1 MGETENGSGLRWRL
15 PVLTSL
21 DGYRRSWVPRDLTA
35 GLLIVAIAIPLSMGM
50 AEVAGMPPIAGLYSC
65 VLPLVA
71 YAFLGSSRQLVI
83 ALDASTAAMLAAAVV
98 GLAGGDP
105 VRYAALAGAAA
116 VLVGLVLIAAGSL
129 RLGLVADFLSEPV
142 LLGYQAGLAAVVI
155 ASQLPRFLGMT
166 VETSDTIPRFRETF
180 SNLADANPWSVV
192 IGTAVLAT
200 MILVRRWKPAVP
212 GPLIGVAGA
221 TIVVA
226 ALGLQDEGVAVLGTL
241 PSGLPPIA
249 IPDVSLHDLVQLLPA
264 AAAISLVAAADTLV
278 SSRAFAARNGYEVN
292 ANRDLI
298 GLGAANLS
306 AGCSGGITTSASA
319 ARTAVAESVGSR
331 SQVAGLTAATLMI
344 LVLLFMTGPLRN
356 VPIPALAAVVIGAVI
371 RLIEVS
377 SLRTLWRVR
386 RAEFLIAAAAF
397 LGVAIVGVLEGVV
410 IAMALSLLD
419 FVGRTSRPHDAVL
432 GRVSGR
438 AGYHDLGR
446 AGGGR
451 KAPGVLV
458 YRFDA
463 PLFYANAD
471 RFRSRVRGLARRTK
485 GLRLI
490 VIDASAIGDIDVTAA
505 RMLGELQLEFE
516 AKGVRLVVAGAVGR
530 VRDLL
535 VGDELQEDFVAED
548 MYDTVEQ
555 AVTGDPSS
563 AQVRVSPSGGGGAG
577 SSRR

>member
-1 MGETENGSGLRWRL
+1 MHETANGPGLRWRL
-15 PVLTSL
+15 AVLTSL
-21 DGYRRSWVPRDLTA
+21 DGYRRSWLSRDLTA

-71 YAFLGSSRQLVI
+71 YAILGSSRQLVI
-83 ALDASTAAMLAAAVV
+83 ALDASTAAMLAAAVM
-98 GLAGGDP
+98 GMADGDP
-105 VRYAALAGAAA
+105 VRYAALAGATA
-116 VLVGLVLIAAGSL
+116 VLVGLILIAAGSM

-155 ASQLPRFLGMT
+155 VSQLPRFLGMT

-180 SNLADANPWSVV
+180 ANLADADPWSVV
-192 IGTAVLAT
+192 IGVAVLAT

-212 GPLIGVAGA
+212 GALIGVVGA

-226 ALGLQDEGVAVLGTL
+226 VFGLQAHGVAVLGAL

-249 IPDVSLHDLVQLLPA
+249 VPDVSLDDLLQLLPA
-264 AAAISLVAAADTLV
+264 AGAIALVAAADTLV
-278 SSRAFAARNGYEVN
+278 SSRAFAARNSYEVD

-298 GLGAANLS
+298 GLGAANVS

-331 SQVAGLTAATLMI
+331 SQVAGLTAATLMV

-356 VPIPALAAVVIGAVI
+356 VPIPALAAVVIGAVL

-397 LGVAIVGVLEGVV
+397 LGVAVVGVLEGVV
-410 IAMALSLLD
+410 VAMALSLLD

-432 GRVSGR
+432 GSVPGR
-438 AGYHDLGR
+438 SGYHDVAR
-446 AGGGR
+446 GGGR
-451 KAPGVLV
+451 TAPEVLV

-463 PLFYANAD
+463 PLFYANAA

-516 AKGVRLVVAGAVGR
+516 TKGIRLVVASAVGR
-530 VRDLL
+530 VQDLL
-535 VGDELQEDFVAED
+535 VGDDLQEDFVAGD

-555 AVTGDPSS
+555 AVTDGLAP
-563 AQVRVSPSGGGGAG
+563 AAVGVASPSGADGAG
-577 SSRR
+577 S